1 MTRLISRSVYFLVSI
16 VPAVLA
22 ISLPNVATAQDVF
35 ATLEA
40 YRGQVS
46 IVRLGSPLTPSL
58 GMALERNDTV
68 VTRRGTAAIRFVSDG
83 SQVRVGPNSRVQIN
97 ESAGDRDIEV
107 FIGRLWAR
115 IVSFRDRQT
124 RVRTGATIAAVRG
137 TEIAVDY
144 DEQQTILWVFEGEMT
159 AENPSGSLTV
169 SSGQSAVA
177 VAGSA
182 PALRVRVRP
191 QDAVQWS
198 LYYMP
203 VIFDD
208 EVEGQEDWQ

>member
-1 MTRLISRSVYFLVSI
+1 MTRLTSRSVYFLAFI
-16 VPAVLA
+16 VPTVLA
-22 ISLPNVATAQDVF
+22 LGLPHAATAQDDPF

-68 VTRRGTAAIRFVSDG
+68 VTRRGSAAIRFVSDG
-83 SQVRVGPNSRVQIN
+83 SQVRVGPDSRVQIN

-124 RVRTGATIAAVRG
+124 RVRTGATVAAVRG

-144 DEQQTILWVFEGEMT
+144 DEQQTLLWVFEGEML
-159 AENPSGSLTV
+159 AENPEGSLTLT
-169 SSGQSAVA
+169 SGQSAVA
-177 VAGSA
+177 VVGSA
-182 PALRVRVRP
+182 PAMRVRARP

-198 LYYMP
+198 LYPNRKKKRGM
-203 VIFDD
+203 
-208 EVEGQEDWQ
+208 